1 MTNLDDINDLAAM
14 ILAASGEKDEYLI
27 SKKRDPNKERVS
39 FYNATKRSYSSLTS
53 NMTGGVTEYYNY
65 KNSKEISWTN
75 DTYSHYS
82 NNENINSLLDIM
94 MPEERPSTSFLN
106 NVGRLDIN
114 LALFEYFILDYTN
127 QHYYLAICYD
137 PSNNTFMQDITYLNI
152 ETHPWDYDNN
162 EYGSWEG
169 GSLKP
174 LDFLELLDMAPEII
188 QDLGSSSRVGYMTI
202 YNYIKKSI
210 KKSE

>member
-1 MTNLDDINDLAAM
+1 MTNLDDLNNLAAM
-14 ILAASGEKDEYLI
+14 ILAASCEKDEYLV
-27 SKKRDPNKERVS
+27 SKKRDPNKERTS

-53 NMTGGVTEYYNY
+53 NMTGGVTKYYNY
-65 KNSKEISWTN
+65 KNNKEISWAN
-75 DTYSHYS
+75 DTYNHFSDG
-82 NNENINSLLDIM
+82 ENINYLLDIM

-106 NVGRLDIN
+106 NVGH

-152 ETHPWDYDNN
+152 KTHPWDYDNN

-169 GSLKP
+169 ESLKP
-174 LDFLELLDMAPEII
+174 VNFLELLDMAPEII
-188 QDLGSSSRVGYMTI
+188 HDLGSSSNIGYMNI
-202 YNYIKKSI
+202 YNYIKTCA